1 MAGEAVVEAVY
12 ERGVLRL
19 LRPLDLPDGARVVV
33 RIVEAGRPPRG
44 LLEVLD
50 EIAREYRGRAREDP
64 LEAFL
69 RERR

>member
-1 MAGEAVVEAVY
+1 MPAPGPAGWSACHCEDS
-12 ERGVLRL
+12 G
-19 LRPLDLPDGARVVV
+19 G
-33 RIVEAGRPPRG
+33 GRPPRG